1 MTIRK
6 IQIKSI
12 MRYHLTLIRMA
23 LIKNLPTNAG
33 ENVEKREDTYTAVR
47 NIHWY
52 SHCGEQYE
60 DLIKRNKQAN

>member
-1 MTIRK
+1 
-6 IQIKSI
+6 
-12 MRYHLTLIRMA
+12 MA